1 MARFVMRGILASAA
15 LAALGCNPADFSDLA
30 DQTWVHVAEAPGAP
44 VGGMGPVAD
53 SELMVAGTDPIGLTR
68 FVYDRGGGVETRA
81 EGINNENFDPSA
93 SPLFASRPDDGG
105 FFMAV
110 PNDANNGGRQS
121 VVGDFGGGVETV
133 VTNAVPMIGATTW
146 AGFAVSTLGDTG
158 RRFAGFVAD
167 SSALE
172 VHVLPGL
179 GADGGDPTT
188 CTFPATGALQGDP
201 TPNATVG
208 VLGSTHYV
216 IGSSGGLIEVSLPEA
231 PETECVVG
239 LLNADVAVDGPILVG
254 NFDAMAEVDIV
265 GVRVGS
271 SAVFLPNW
279 LGPGTIGNPKIFSK
293 PADASAKWGSAIAV
307 GDFDGDGAN
316 DLAVGDPD
324 EQTVYVYALEGN
336 DVEPAGSLVPLDS
349 APGYGR
355 ALAAVPFGD
364 KDLLVVATN
373 TEVHTYFRIWAT
385 GDTDPRR

>member
-1 MARFVMRGILASAA
+1 MARFVFRGILATAA

-44 VGGMGPVAD
+44 VGGMGAVAD
-53 SELMVAGTDPIGLTR
+53 SELMVGSTDPIGLTR
-68 FVYDRGGGVETRA
+68 FVYDRGGGLETNPEA
-81 EGINNENFDPSA
+81 INNESFDPTA

-110 PNDANNGGRQS
+110 PNDSNNGGGQS
-121 VVGDFGGGVETV
+121 VIGDFGGGVETV
-133 VTNAVPMIGATTW
+133 ATGSSSVW
-146 AGFAVSTLGDTG
+146 DGFAVSSLGDTG

-167 SSALE
+167 SSAFE
-172 VHVLPGL
+172 VHLLPGL
-179 GADGGDPTT
+179 GADGGTPTT

-208 VLGSTHYV
+208 VLGSSHYV
-216 IGSSGGLIEVSLPEA
+216 IGSSGGLVEVSMPTA

-265 GVRVGS
+265 GAAIGNEI
-271 SAVFLPNW
+271 VFLPNW
-279 LGPGTIGNPKIFSK
+279 LGPGTIGNPKSFTK
-293 PADASAKWGSAIAV
+293 PSDAGDQWGSAIAV
-307 GDFDGDGAN
+307 GDFDGDGAS
-316 DLAVGDPD
+316 DLAVGDPGKGK
-324 EQTVYVYALEGN
+324 VYVYALDGN
-336 DVEPAGSLVPLDS
+336 DVDPTGTLEPFDE
-349 APGYGR
+349 APGFGR

-373 TEVHTYFRIWAT
+373 TEVHTYFRTRAT
-385 GDTDPRR
+385 GDVDPRR